1 MLLLAVAAAAL
12 AGCGGGSDG
21 APATT
26 TTSTVGAMSCTGAVG
41 VMGPYGGIG
50 ANDATQ
56 MNWARV
62 SLDKFNQEHHTN
74 FTIEPANVD
83 DNVAAGVRNVRR
95 FAANPN
101 VIGVVGPTTSVVT
114 RAVGPIL
121 DAANLV
127 YVSPSAT
134 NATLTDGRLKDF
146 YRVVAS
152 DAKQAPTMG
161 DFIADH
167 LKPDT
172 VLIVTDDEVYSRDLS
187 KGLKEKLDAR
197 GVPVRSVDIAVGQ
210 TDFSDV
216 LEQVDASTNV
226 VALPLV
232 DVGQATAIRDALEKA
247 GKFPTLIGG
256 DALFLQSLHAP
267 GAYVTTYASD
277 LSVEPSAQES
287 VRLYQTI
294 FGSLDYFGAP
304 SYVAMEVV
312 LDAAYAICRQHGEVT
327 RTAMTQQ
334 LPKTH
339 LDTSILGMP
348 ISFTPEHELEDAP
361 IHVYQ
366 AGPNGFVLVQ

>member
-1 MLLLAVAAAAL
+1 
-12 AGCGGGSDG
+12 
-21 APATT
+21 
-26 TTSTVGAMSCTGAVG
+26 MSCTGAIG
-41 VMGPYGGIG
+41 VMGPYGGLT

-62 SLDKFNQEHHTN
+62 SLDKFNQEHKSN

-95 FAANPN
+95 FVANPN

-121 DAANLV
+121 DAADLV

-134 NATLTDGRLKDF
+134 NETLTDGRLKNF
-146 YRVVAS
+146 YRDVAS
-152 DAKQAPTMG
+152 DAKQAPAMG
-161 DFIADH
+161 GFIAKH
-167 LKPDT
+167 LKPQI
-172 VLIVTDDEVYSRDLS
+172 VLIVTDDEVYSQDLS
-187 KGLKEKLDAR
+187 KGLKAKLDEF
-197 GVPVRSVDIAVGQ
+197 GVRSRSVEITLDQ
-210 TDFSDV
+210 TDFADV
-216 LEQVDASTNV
+216 VDQVDASTNV

-232 DVGQATAIRDALEKA
+232 DVAQATAISSELAKA
-247 GKFPTLIGG
+247 GKYPELIGG
-256 DALFLQSLHAP
+256 DALFLASLHAP
-267 GAYVTTYASD
+267 GAFVTTYASD

-294 FGSLDYFGAP
+294 FGSLEYFGAP
-304 SYVAMEVV
+304 SYVAMQIVLEAALEVCSA
-312 LDAAYAICRQHGEVT
+312 DGEVS
-327 RTAMTQQ
+327 RAAMVEQ

-348 ISFTPEHELEDAP
+348 ISFTSNHELKDAP

-366 AGPNGFVLVQ
+366 SASGGFTLVQ